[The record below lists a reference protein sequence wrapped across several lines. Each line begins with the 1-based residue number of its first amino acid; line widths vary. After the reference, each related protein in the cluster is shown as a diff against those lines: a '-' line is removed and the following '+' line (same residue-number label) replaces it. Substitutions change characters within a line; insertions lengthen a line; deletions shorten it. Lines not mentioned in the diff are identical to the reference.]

1 MSLKWFPNELWCH
14 IKSYLLLDKYDYK
27 LLRKLTKLCLT
38 TLIEIIWIFR
48 EQLTYLKNSKISL
61 IIRKKYAINVILK
74 LCKKHKTTEE
84 IIQYVYDEEKKQ
96 SKELSWR
103 YEFNNAEEVLVYNI
117 ILIDGV
123 YKYVKRKGIIISVN
137 LKSISVLPYKCTIIS
152 SEKVNKILW
161 NENEFEKRVVIYNR
175 YNIFKCDV

>member
-1 MSLKWFPNELWCH
+1 M
-14 IKSYLLLDKYDYK
+14 
-27 LLRKLTKLCLT
+27 
-38 TLIEIIWIFR
+38 
-48 EQLTYLKNSKISL
+48 
-61 IIRKKYAINVILK
+61 
-74 LCKKHKTTEE
+74 
-84 IIQYVYDEEKKQ
+84 
-96 SKELSWR
+96 SWR

-152 SEKVNKILW
+152 SEKVNRILW
-161 NENEFEKRVVIYNR
+161 NEHEFEKRVVIYNR

>member
-1 MSLKWFPNELWCH
+1 MYLKLFPN

-48 EQLTYLKNSKISL
+48 EEFIYLKNSKISL
-61 IIRKKYAINVILK
+61 VIRKKYAINVILE

-84 IIQYVYDEEKKQ
+84 IIQYVYDEEKQKI
-96 SKELSWR
+96 KDLSWR
-103 YEFNNAEEVLVYNI
+103 YEYNIAEEVLVYNI

-123 YKYVKRKGIIISVN
+123 YKYVKRKGIVISVN
-137 LKSISVLPYKCTIIS
+137 LKSISVLPYKYTIIKN
-152 SEKVNKILW
+152 EEVNRIIW
-161 NENEFEKRVVIYNR
+161 NEHEFEKRVVIYNR
-175 YNIFKCDV
+175 YNIFKSNE